1 MHIDHDRQIGIDDDP
16 YCALKLLQLTG
27 LNDLYIRRRE
37 QQRWVNAET
46 YVIKSQPVNK
56 RGVRA
61 GRVSGQM
68 LLAITLCAS
77 SLSEPMAEIQAA
89 PKRRTNRGVAR
100 WRLLRALT
108 AIHLPRLLRPCG
120 KRRAE
125 QGSEAGYEGATVH
138 SSDLRAGRMVGRMR
152 YVSKSR
158 RRRSSE
164 NEDEQT
170 LPARSG
176 FHFGAA
182 SVRVQSRH
190 GLLLRLVFLKVRNG
204 ADA

>member
-1 MHIDHDRQIGIDDDP
+1 MHINDDRQIGIDDDP

-46 YVIKSQPVNK
+46 YVIKSQTANK

-68 LLAITLCAS
+68 LLAVALCAS

-89 PKRRTNRGVAR
+89 PKRRTWRGVAR
-100 WRLLRALT
+100 WRLLRALA
-108 AIHLPRLLRPCG
+108 AIHLPRLLRSCG

-125 QGSEAGYEGATVH
+125 QGSEASYEGATVH
-138 SSDLRAGRMVGRMR
+138 SSDLRAGRIVGRIR

-158 RRRSSE
+158 RRRSPEMKTSE
-164 NEDEQT
+164 HCPLVQVFT
-170 LPARSG
+170 S
-176 FHFGAA
+176 GAA

-190 GLLLRLVFLKVRNG
+190 GLLLR
-204 ADA
+204 